1 MENLDENLDQTPKS
15 MKEKRGSFLLVLC
28 ILSFITIG
36 FGAISVLT
44 NYLRGP
50 ESLIESLEA
59 FDIVEEE
66 NVFGDG
72 ILSDVM
78 SGSKEVIEK
87 TIENFYEIQMYS
99 LVCYLI
105 GFLGVFMMFKLKKT
119 GFALYV
125 MYNIG
130 LIAIQFIF
138 LGNGPLILMSSIF
151 GIIFSLA
158 FIIMYAVNLNR
169 MTE

>member
-66 NVFGDG
+66 NVFSAFGKLGKFG
-72 ILSDVM
+72 IKQNYGATVRYGM
-78 SGSKEVIEK
+78 
-87 TIENFYEIQMYS
+87 
-99 LVCYLI
+99 
-105 GFLGVFMMFKLKKT
+105 
-119 GFALYV
+119 
-125 MYNIG
+125 IG
-130 LIAIQFIF
+130 LAIDYFPGSFKFEYETSEGGGDVQSGKEKFKNNMFQIK
-138 LGNGPLILMSSIF
+138 L
-151 GIIFSLA
+151 SLT
-158 FIIMYAVNLNR
+158 L
-169 MTE
+169 